1 MVKRIRYYSPY
12 FADFNEDILLNKG
25 VKKTRTQKAFKNWY
39 ANWDKLNA
47 RMDSRGV
54 HKKTRAKYTR
64 LFGTG
69 RDRNKT
75 FKANWLEHTKGNPTL
90 ATMSSALKRLGY
102 WPVYNKEASTIP
114 TWKSYSKRMFNSLV
128 EQFHPTKIYRPLH
141 KPVNR
146 LILLRA
152 LKAAKGTMNRG
163 RPNKSKKS
171 KKVNATNTTAASAPP
186 QARRSSRIAA
196 KK

>member
-47 RMDSRGV
+47 RMTSRGV
-54 HKKTRAKYTR
+54 HKKTRDKYTH

-69 RDRNKT
+69 RARNKT
-75 FKANWLEHTKGNPTL
+75 FKANWAEHIKGNPSL
-90 ATMSSALKRLGY
+90 MQMSSALKRLGY
-102 WPVYNKEASTIP
+102 WPAYKEDTSIP
-114 TWKSYSKRMFNSLV
+114 MWKSYSKRMFTSLV
-128 EQFHPTKIYRPLH
+128 DQFHPKRIYKPLH
-141 KPVNR
+141 RPVNR

-152 LKAAKGTMNRG
+152 LKAARGSMNLVR
-163 RPNKSKKS
+163 RKRTSKK
-171 KKVNATNTTAASAPP
+171 NANSTAVSAPP
-186 QARRSSRIAA
+186 QPRRSSRIAA
-196 KK
+196 KGSA